1 MSRES
6 LQVRFRLAI
15 TKIKLAI
22 MKSGLAI
29 TKKRLAIMKNGLAI
43 IKIKAAIAGSR
54 AIHNTGEDKQAVV
67 FLL

>member
-1 MSRES
+1 
-6 LQVRFRLAI
+6 
-15 TKIKLAI
+15 

-29 TKKRLAIMKNGLAI
+29 TKKRLAIMKKRFAI
-43 IKIKAAIAGSR
+43 MKIKAAIAGSR

>member
-1 MSRES
+1 
-6 LQVRFRLAI
+6 
-15 TKIKLAI
+15 

-29 TKKRLAIMKNGLAI
+29 TKKRFAIMKNGLAI
-43 IKIKAAIAGSR
+43 MKKRFAIMKIRAAIAGSR

>member
-29 TKKRLAIMKNGLAI
+29 TKKRLAIMKSGLAI

>member
-22 MKSGLAI
+22 MK
-29 TKKRLAIMKNGLAI
+29 KRLAIMKSGFAI
-43 IKIKAAIAGSR
+43 MKIKAAIAGSR

>member
-1 MSRES
+1 
-6 LQVRFRLAI
+6 
-15 TKIKLAI
+15 

-43 IKIKAAIAGSR
+43 MKIKAAIAGSR

>member
-1 MSRES
+1 
-6 LQVRFRLAI
+6 
-15 TKIKLAI
+15 

>member
-1 MSRES
+1 
-6 LQVRFRLAI
+6 
-15 TKIKLAI
+15 

-29 TKKRLAIMKNGLAI
+29 TKKRLAIMKSGLAI

>member
-1 MSRES
+1 MKSG
-6 LQVRFRLAI
+6 LAI
-15 TKIKLAI
+15 MKKRLAI

-29 TKKRLAIMKNGLAI
+29 TKKRLAIMI
-43 IKIKAAIAGSR
+43 IKAAIAGSR

>member
-43 IKIKAAIAGSR
+43 MKIKAAIAGSR
-54 AIHNTGEDKQAVV
+54 AIHNTGEEKQAVV

>member
-6 LQVRFRLAI
+6 LQVRFR
-15 TKIKLAI
+15 
-22 MKSGLAI
+22 LAI

-43 IKIKAAIAGSR
+43 MKKRFAIMKIKAAIAGSR
-54 AIHNTGEDKQAVV
+54 AIHNTGEEKQAVV

>member
-1 MSRES
+1 
-6 LQVRFRLAI
+6 
-15 TKIKLAI
+15 

-29 TKKRLAIMKNGLAI
+29 TKKRLAIMKKRFAI
-43 IKIKAAIAGSR
+43 MKIKAAIAGSS

>member
-1 MSRES
+1 
-6 LQVRFRLAI
+6 
-15 TKIKLAI
+15 

-29 TKKRLAIMKNGLAI
+29 TKKRFAIMKKRFAI
-43 IKIKAAIAGSR
+43 MKIKAAIAGSR